1 MTAFADGMRP
11 LHPAREEGPPR
22 DPRFVLR
29 WMRAAG
35 KVSLQ
40 NAAPSVRA
48 RTIFLVGTAGR
59 NAPRPA
65 LADNRNIQIS

>member
-1 MTAFADGMRP
+1 
-11 LHPAREEGPPR
+11 
-22 DPRFVLR
+22 
-29 WMRAAG
+29 MRAAG

-48 RTIFLVGTAGR
+48 RTIFLVGIAGR
-59 NAPRPA
+59 NEPRPA